1 VDLIVLFF
9 LARYI
14 GNLAFKKGLV
24 RWKWVVGTVIAWVAA
39 EFFGFAFCIVT
50 LGFTDILSISL
61 FSTFCGFGGFL
72 FTHALL
78 RKKPYPPGKDPTEI
92 L

>member
-14 GNLAFKKGLV
+14 GNTAFKKGLV
-24 RWKWVVGTVIAWVAA
+24 RWKWVVYTVISWVTA
-39 EFFGFAFCIVT
+39 EFLGFAFCILT
-50 LGFTDILSISL
+50 LGFKDLLPIGL

-72 FTHALL
+72 FIHALL
-78 RKKPYPPGKDPTEI
+78 RKKLATPGNDPADI